1 MGFECFEVD
10 AVALIVVTRG
20 EGLAEYPVGDGVAA
34 VAYEE
39 SPVLLLEGELSPVT
53 DGLAERIRDRL
64 TCCGALSSS
73 SVGCLA
79 MEEFLDCWLALPSSL
94 VSSASDW

>member
-10 AVALIVVTRG
+10 FFALIVVTRG

-34 VAYEE
+34 VAYED
-39 SPVLLLEGELSPVT
+39 SPVLLLEGELSPGT

-64 TCCGALSSS
+64 TCCGVLSSRP
-73 SVGCLA
+73 VGNLA
-79 MEEFLDCWLALPSSL
+79 MEESLDC
-94 VSSASDW
+94 